1 MCIKHTIQMTNKTTA
16 QAIENRTML
25 TDLYQFT
32 MNAAYFD
39 NNKNEK
45 ATFDLFIRKLPRDWG
60 YFIANG
66 IEDAVDYATNIR
78 FDEKDINYLGS
89 QNLFKKDF
97 LNYKKDFKFTG
108 DIYAVKEGTPIT
120 ANAPLIRVTA
130 PRMEAQFLETIL
142 LNTANFQTM
151 IASKANRVV
160 NAAYPASVSDYGLR
174 RAQDQD
180 AAMKGARATYIAGCV
195 GTSNVRAGM
204 EYGIPIKGTHAHSFV
219 KSFPTELE
227 AFKAYVK
234 TFPDNAI
241 LLIDTYD
248 TLNGAGNAAIVAKE
262 LEKAGHRLLGVR
274 IDSEDLAM
282 RSRQVRQI
290 FDNVD
295 LNYLKI
301 FGTNDLNEYKIED
314 LKSRSAKIDGYGVGT
329 EMITAKPTAAIPG
342 VYKLA
347 EDEDGP
353 KIKLS
358 ADKRSF
364 PGKKQV
370 YRIIEKGFYA
380 YDILALEEEEIFG
393 TPLLEKVVE
402 NGKRT
407 RERRSLDETRAY
419 CLNEVSK
426 LPEHLRQVHVMKPY
440 ELRISPGLE
449 SLVTNLTEKYSH
461 GVLAI

>member
-1 MCIKHTIQMTNKTTA
+1 MCKKHKIKMTNGTTA

-120 ANAPLIRVTA
+120 ANAPLMRVTA

-219 KSFPTELE
+219 KSFP
-227 AFKAYVK
+227 
-234 TFPDNAI
+234 
-241 LLIDTYD
+241 
-248 TLNGAGNAAIVAKE
+248 KE

-440 ELRISPGLE
+440 ELKISPGLE